1 MIFRST
7 LYGSRLH
14 ETIEHVRKNSVLLIL
29 RTKIDISLR
38 EATDVQGSTSRIWF
52 KYRVRFFC
60 QDANDCDGEIR
71 ELREHQQ
78 ALSMELEQKQIN
90 CQQLEGTS
98 DTLDGDIDRLLEQ
111 KQRVRI

>member
-1 MIFRST
+1 MSKLPLNKSNLVQI
-7 LYGSRLH
+7 SR
-14 ETIEHVRKNSVLLIL
+14 
-29 RTKIDISLR
+29 
-38 EATDVQGSTSRIWF
+38 A
-52 KYRVRFFC
+52 FFC